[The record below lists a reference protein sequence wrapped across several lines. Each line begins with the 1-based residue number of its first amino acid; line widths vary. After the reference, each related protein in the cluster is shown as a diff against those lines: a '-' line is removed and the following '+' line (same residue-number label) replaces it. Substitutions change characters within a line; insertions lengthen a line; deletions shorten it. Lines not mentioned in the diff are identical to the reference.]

1 MLQKDKPYG
10 EVIGMPGV
18 SFEQNGQLFNK
29 EGIGVDDKGNAIE
42 STPKIELP
50 PIDTKFPYGITVE
63 QDDVAEPEPEMTPED
78 PSSTILDLID
88 RIKIEGPSV
97 KGYMPKKEIK
107 EWLDMY
113 NVSYTNFQSRK
124 ILAGLLKKELGL

>member
-18 SFEQNGQLFNK
+18 AFEQNGQLFSK
-29 EGIGVDDKGNAIE
+29 QGIGVDDKGNLIE
-42 STPKIELP
+42 PVP
-50 PIDTKFPYGITVE
+50 
-63 QDDVAEPEPEMTPED
+63 EPEPEPVFEFALEPPVEKEPETSPED
-78 PSSTILDLID
+78 PASAILDLID

-124 ILAGLLKKELGL
+124 ILAALLKKELGL